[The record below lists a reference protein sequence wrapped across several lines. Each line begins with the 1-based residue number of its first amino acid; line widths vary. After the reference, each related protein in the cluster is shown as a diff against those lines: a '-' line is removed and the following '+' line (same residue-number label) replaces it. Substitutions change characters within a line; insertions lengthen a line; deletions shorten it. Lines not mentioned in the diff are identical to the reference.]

1 MLITTS
7 FHIKQ
12 QKFSNSIKLTI
23 MYDAVLIL
31 AVDKILPCILASQ
44 LRHPGSPSLPW
55 KHSVDSSKV
64 ASKTQLFET
73 I

>member
-23 MYDAVLIL
+23 IYDAVLIL
-31 AVDKILPCILASQ
+31 AVDKILPLYLGQPTSASWQ
-44 LRHPGSPSLPW
+44 SFFAL
-55 KHSVDSSKV
+55 
-64 ASKTQLFET
+64 ET
-73 I
+73 LSGFFHGGQ